1 MIQKTSLV
9 NIIVVA
15 SLFFCLSVV
24 ATEQSDIEP
33 EKSRDLGQTI
43 EKVNAAYWLKKLKKA
58 LTTTNFDAG
67 IVTIRGDKTESF
79 QWAHGW
85 LEEQKLEVESVSPL
99 IGGGIV
105 TVRKGEHISFL
116 EPNKETYSVQGKS
129 IRNFV
134 PPVFYK
140 DAAELIDSYQFVL
153 VSKSQITGRSA
164 QLVRIESIDNTT
176 YNYWIWIDVLSGLP
190 LRLAFVD
197 NTGKVIEQ
205 VLMTHLTLHSDVH
218 PEMLKLAQ
226 LELPAPATTGLAQR
240 QETNNWQMTWLP
252 KGFRLLKSDRHHVS
266 ISREVSD
273 YYLYG
278 DGLTEVSIY
287 VQRPLD
293 SFNSPIVLRDG
304 ATSFVMVRADGFD
317 VTVVGKIPPE
327 VAYNIAKSVKSV
339 QGS

>member
-1 MIQKTSLV
+1 MNVRASKFCKVLFLTILFVSIPTIADDKIESDKTSQSEKEPLV
-9 NIIVVA
+9 
-15 SLFFCLSVV
+15 
-24 ATEQSDIEP
+24 
-33 EKSRDLGQTI
+33 
-43 EKVNAAYWLKKLKKA
+43 EKVNAVFWLNKLKKA

-85 LEEQKLEVESVSPL
+85 IANNNLEVERISPL

-105 TVRKGEHISFL
+105 TVRKGDNISFL

-129 IRNFV
+129 IRNFI

-140 DAAELIDSYQFVL
+140 DAAELVDSYQFVL

-164 QLVRIESIDNTT
+164 QLIRIESMDNTT
-176 YNYWIWIDVLSGLP
+176 YNYWVWIDVLSGLP
-190 LRLAFVD
+190 LRLAFVN
-197 NTGKVIEQ
+197 NTGEVIEQ
-205 VLMTHLTLHSDVH
+205 VLMTHLTLHAEVH
-218 PEMLKLAQ
+218 PDMLKLAE
-226 LELPAPATTGLAQR
+226 LELPSPATTGLAHK

-252 KGFRLLKSDRHHVS
+252 KGFQLLKSDRHHVS

-278 DGLTEVSIY
+278 DGLTEISIY
-287 VQRPLD
+287 IQRPLD
-293 SFNSPIVLRDG
+293 SFNSPIVLQDG

-327 VAYNIAKSVKSV
+327 VAYNIAKSVQRS
-339 QGS
+339 